1 MAATDGPVT
10 HRTAADVM
18 ATVGPATVGPGTVR
32 IATDGPVTD
41 GPVATVRPGTVRP
54 GTVGPVATTG
64 TAARP
69 PVVAARLRDL
79 ARRTAPPSTRESGER
94 CDLCAEPVPP
104 GHRHLLDLSGGPGV
118 LCACRACSLL
128 FDRHAAGGR
137 HYRLL
142 PERRLRLDGH
152 TIDDEAWATL
162 QVPVGLAFFV
172 HDSTSGRTTVGYPSP
187 LGVTR
192 STVEPALW
200 QDVADGHPALA
211 GLADD
216 VEALLVDRTRPAHEH
231 WIVPLDDCYRLAAL
245 VRTHWKGLG
254 GGAEVHRHIREFFT
268 ALARPAPGRAH
279 HQEAP

>member
-1 MAATDGPVT
+1 MAATDE
-10 HRTAADVM
+10 TAID
-18 ATVGPATVGPGTVR
+18 AT
-32 IATDGPVTD
+32 ATDRPVTD
-41 GPVATVRPGTVRP
+41 GTVVTDRATAG
-54 GTVGPVATTG
+54 
-64 TAARP
+64 AAAGP

-79 ARRTAPPSTRESGER
+79 ARRTAPPPARATDER

-128 FDRHAAGGR
+128 FDRREAGGR

-152 TIDDEAWATL
+152 TIDDETWATL

-172 HDSTSGRTTVGYPSP
+172 RDSTSARTTVGYPSP

-200 QDVADGHPALA
+200 QDVTGGHPALA

-216 VEALLVDRTRPAHEH
+216 VEALLVHRTRPAHEH

-254 GGAEVHRHIREFFT
+254 GGAEVHEHVGEFFT